1 MTEFDETKLLSM
13 FDFSTADVVKCG
25 AFDYT
30 QAVHPGGQF
39 IVSLTGVENANEGLP
54 DFYFNV
60 SFEGMTFVAEDP
72 DKAIIR
78 TIFHEAWKTV
88 INFTAETCDAALELA
103 RPAKCVGVIR
113 RTSTSGSN
121 ASVHTFRI
129 DCVLVLVNFFGMYHE
144 HALPVFEVKTSKL
157 PPPDSGSVDYVR
169 FVAESPCGIQRVRH
183 LVQPGGVKLTEW
195 MVAFGEWED
204 RESLTYYPI
213 NQPVPVEQNT

>member
-54 DFYFNV
+54 DFFFNV

-78 TIFHEAWKTV
+78 TMFHEAWKTV

-103 RPAKCVGVIR
+103 RPAQCVGVIR

-129 DCVLVLVNFFGMYHE
+129 DCVLVLTDFFGTYVE
-144 HALPVFEVKTSKL
+144 HPLPIYEVKY
-157 PPPDSGSVDYVR
+157 SGNTAYIRFTVNTPCAVQRIRKVQQGTVR
-169 FVAESPCGIQRVRH
+169 T
-183 LVQPGGVKLTEW
+183 TEH
-195 MVAFGEWED
+195 MVAYGEWEN
-204 RESLTYYPI
+204 RENLTYYPI

>member
-54 DFYFNV
+54 DFFFNV

-78 TIFHEAWKTV
+78 TMFHEAWKTV

-129 DCVLVLVNFFGMYHE
+129 DCVLVLVNFFGTYQE
-144 HALPVFEVKTSKL
+144 HALPIFELKQVNL
-157 PPPDSGSVDYVR
+157 QPPESGKVTYIR
-169 FVAESPCGIQRVRH
+169 FTVQSPCGVQRIRETVSN
-183 LVQPGGVKLTEW
+183 GVKTTEH